1 VGVILAHPNLC
12 PWWFFDDFL
21 DNQHQAML
29 ILKGNLFDTLAVVPV
44 DHLQKKSLFYSFSL
58 GLC

>member
-1 VGVILAHPNLC
+1 VLWGRFLAHSYLC

-21 DNQHQAML
+21 DKQHQAML

-44 DHLQKKSLFYSFSL
+44 DHLPKKFIL
-58 GLC
+58 